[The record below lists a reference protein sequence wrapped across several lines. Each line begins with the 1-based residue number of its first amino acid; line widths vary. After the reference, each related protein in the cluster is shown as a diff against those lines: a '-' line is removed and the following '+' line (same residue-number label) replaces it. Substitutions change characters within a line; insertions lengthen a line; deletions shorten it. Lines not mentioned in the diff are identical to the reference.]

1 MLAGGGGVILVAK
14 WFKVSFVKMAKKWLE
29 NLVMEIILFNTIF
42 LKVPKIR
49 LLRVV
54 KRNGLRLELANL
66 AKF

>member
-1 MLAGGGGVILVAK
+1 MVLMTK
-14 WFKVSFVKMAKKWLE
+14 WLKVSLVKMAKKWLE

-42 LKVPKIR
+42 LKVPKIG

-54 KRNGLRLELANL
+54 KKSGLRLERTNL

>member
-42 LKVPKIR
+42 LRVPKIG

-54 KRNGLRLELANL
+54 KRSGLRL
-66 AKF
+66 